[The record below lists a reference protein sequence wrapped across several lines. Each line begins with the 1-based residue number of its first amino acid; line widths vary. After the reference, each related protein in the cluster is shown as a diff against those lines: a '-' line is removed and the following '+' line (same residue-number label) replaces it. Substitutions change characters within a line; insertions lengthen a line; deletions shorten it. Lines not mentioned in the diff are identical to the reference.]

1 MRGRHRVDLNH
12 AGRSRTA
19 VVFLVKL
26 RMGKK
31 EGKGKERELNVLG
44 DELTYA
50 RLDVQ
55 I

>member
-19 VVFLVKL
+19 AVFLVKL
-26 RMGKK
+26 RMGKR
-31 EGKGKERELNVLG
+31 EEERGLNVLS